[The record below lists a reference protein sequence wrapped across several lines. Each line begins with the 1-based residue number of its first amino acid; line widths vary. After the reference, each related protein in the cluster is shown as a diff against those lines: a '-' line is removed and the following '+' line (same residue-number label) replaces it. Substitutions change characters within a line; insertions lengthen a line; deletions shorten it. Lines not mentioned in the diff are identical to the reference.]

1 MVMKGGK
8 IMTIT
13 FKIKNR
19 SNDEYVG
26 SLKELAK
33 LVNYELAFNRDERL
47 FTLSTDKYE
56 ITDVKLH

>member
-1 MVMKGGK
+1 MKGGK

>member
-1 MVMKGGK
+1 
-8 IMTIT
+8 MTFE

-19 SNDEYVG
+19 ATGEYVN
-26 SLKELAK
+26 SKKELAK
-33 LVNYELAFNRDERL
+33 LLDNEFAYNSAEKL